1 MKGCELVFIARL
13 GAFTHAPSNFNS
25 VTALVDGDVLEKFYL
40 AGTKGKK
47 TEQSLAASVYSKYN
61 TIQLIWNIQE
71 NVSCEKIPEAKYY
84 TS

>member
-13 GAFTHAPSNFNS
+13 GAFTHAPSNFNG
-25 VTALVDGDVLEKFYL
+25 VTALVECDVLEKFDF

-61 TIQLIWNIQE
+61 TIELIWNI
-71 NVSCEKIPEAKYY
+71 
-84 TS
+84 